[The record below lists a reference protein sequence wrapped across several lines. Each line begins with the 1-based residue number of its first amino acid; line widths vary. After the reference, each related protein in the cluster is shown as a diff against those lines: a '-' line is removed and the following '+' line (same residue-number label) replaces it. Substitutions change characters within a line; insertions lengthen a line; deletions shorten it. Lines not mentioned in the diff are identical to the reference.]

1 MCASKKNNTRHEKAA
16 YRDNAVFAIVLIEL
30 NIFNGW
36 GCHLVVEYLLSMFHV
51 LGLIFH
57 TTKNKAK
64 QLNNS
69 KTNKSPHH
77 QTTRRKCKWTS
88 HAYDKFQ
95 KLI

>member
-30 NIFNGW
+30 KSFNGW

-57 TTKNKAK
+57 TTTTTTK
-64 QLNNS
+64 
-69 KTNKSPHH
+69 KTNK
-77 QTTRRKCKWTS
+77 
-88 HAYDKFQ
+88 
-95 KLI
+95 KLRT